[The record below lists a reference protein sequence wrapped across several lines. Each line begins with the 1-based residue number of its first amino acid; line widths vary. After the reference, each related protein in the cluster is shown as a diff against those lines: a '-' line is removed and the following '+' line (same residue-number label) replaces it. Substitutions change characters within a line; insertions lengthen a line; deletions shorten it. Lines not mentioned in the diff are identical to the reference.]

1 MGGFT
6 PHPRLFRITVQT
18 VVYYLTKQMLAK
30 KRDNCE
36 KVIKTHSK
44 EFLRRVGVFVDN
56 DKKVRCLVAEDVNSM
71 GVRLRLYG
79 CERMRRE
86 RMIGETVI
94 SFSCINLELESNMWL
109 PLEPRVNITVRFWTS
124 EQLVGL
130 HTG

>member
-1 MGGFT
+1 
-6 PHPRLFRITVQT
+6 
-18 VVYYLTKQMLAK
+18 MLAK
-30 KRDNCE
+30 KRDNCA

-44 EFLRRVGVFVDN
+44 EFLRRVGIFVDSE
-56 DKKVRCLVAEDVNSM
+56 KKVRCLVAEDVNSM